1 MNTVRAEKDLGKVVA
16 SFCEEHSLFDEGDR
30 VVVGVSGG
38 ADSTALL
45 HILLELAP
53 KWKLTLAVAH
63 LNHKLRGRDAEEDQ
77 EFVTGL
83 AQKHNLP
90 TFIESEAV
98 KELAKRRGE
107 GTEEA
112 GRFARY
118 LLFNRAKKRF
128 GAQKVALGHT
138 ASDLVET
145 FLARLMR
152 GSASGLY
159 SIAPK
164 RRDDVVR
171 PLLGVWR
178 RDILTYLL
186 ENDIPFR
193 EDVTNLDENYERN
206 RIRHQL
212 LPLLR
217 EEFNPRVEEALMRTV
232 LLLSRDEEYLG
243 VQAEQALSTASSE
256 GESVPDKDE
265 TILKTTP
272 LAKLHPAVLS
282 RIIRLLASRL
292 SPGYPPAAERVEG
305 LMELIYAGGSGCWW
319 LLPNF
324 GAEVSSGK
332 VRFFCD
338 DSAKVADKRYST
350 AVDHSRPKATLSVPG
365 ETRIGEE
372 VSIIQVVIIPK
383 DEYSPSPADE
393 SALTLLLD
401 AEKVK
406 GELHARAPKKG
417 DRFRPQGLG
426 GSKLLSDLFTDL
438 KIPVWER
445 KRAVVIED
453 GEGILGVVGLRA
465 DERATPDESSQK
477 YMLISLLE

>member
-1 MNTVRAEKDLGKVVA
+1 MNKGRAEKDPGKVVA
-16 SFCEEHSLFDEGDR
+16 SFCEEHSLFNQGDR

-53 KWKLTLAVAH
+53 KWKLTLAVTH

-98 KELAKRRGE
+98 EELAKRRGE

-118 LLFNRAKKRF
+118 LLFYRAKERF

-164 RRDDVVR
+164 RSDGVVR

-186 ENDIPFR
+186 ENDIHFR

-232 LLLSRDEEYLG
+232 LLLSRDEKYLG
-243 VQAEQALSTASSE
+243 VQAEEALSTASSE
-256 GESVPDKDE
+256 GESASDEE
-265 TILKTTP
+265 TILEGAS

-305 LMELIYAGGSGCWW
+305 LMELIYAGRSGCWW
-319 LLPNF
+319 LLPHLS
-324 GAEVSSGK
+324 AEVSSGK

-350 AVDHSRPKATLSVPG
+350 VVDDSCPKTTLSVPG